1 MRTRDGRVRV
11 VAIGIGL
18 LFVLGGLAG
27 LDVVRPVAGQ
37 PTNAAG
43 ATSIAVTATSGYS
56 FDPNTFENVATNST
70 ITVTLT
76 DGSVLAHTFTIIG
89 REGWVIPL
97 GYTSTQI
104 YALAY
109 LNSPKN
115 LVNVNVSSSG
125 DVETGT
131 FISPGPGWY
140 EFVCTEGGHFTF
152 GMYGFIAFGMALP
165 ANLTVSSGLPGPGA
179 ALFIIIGTIVT
190 LVVVTIVLAFIFGR
204 RKGAEHEMPPE
215 RLGYPEPTGGSE
227 PLPTNP
233 DEPHRG

>member
-1 MRTRDGRVRV
+1 MGTKDSRARVAAIV
-11 VAIGIGL
+11 VGL
-18 LFVLGGLAG
+18 IFVLGGFACLE
-27 LDVVRPVAGQ
+27 VVRPVVGQ

-56 FDPNTFENVATNST
+56 FDPNTFQNVATNST

-89 REGWVIPL
+89 REGWVIPT
-97 GYTSTQI
+97 GYSATQI

-109 LNSPKN
+109 LDTPRN

-125 DVETGT
+125 DVESRT
-131 FISPGPGWY
+131 FNSTGPGWY
-140 EFVCTEGGHFTF
+140 EFVCTEAGHFTE

-165 ANLTVSSGLPGPGA
+165 SNLTVSSGLPGPGA

-190 LVVVTIVLAFIFGR
+190 LVVVTIILAFIFGR

-215 RLGYPEPTGGSE
+215 RLGYPEPSSGSE

-233 DEPHRG
+233 DEPHRR